1 MIGAGF
7 IGAEVAATSRALG
20 LDVTIV
26 EAMPVP
32 LSVALGP
39 ELGAVCAGLHATNGV
54 PLLTGT
60 TVVDWLTTDDG
71 AGRPRVTALEL
82 SDGRRLRAD
91 VVVVG
96 IGMAPAAGWLA
107 DSGLFLDNGV
117 LTDAGYVTDR
127 PNIVA
132 VGDVARPYNPR
143 TGRNVRREHWTDAAE
158 GPAVAVRNLLAGSTV
173 QHVEKPSYFW
183 SDQYG
188 TRIQFAGSAD
198 PADEVRFLDGVPA
211 DGAFVATYH
220 RGEATTAVLAMNS
233 PRAVHAPPPPARHRA
248 LIRHVP
254 PHQRTSPD
262 QRGSSTVMPQQVRG
276 VVSLKK
282 GDPVSVETIVIPDP
296 GPGEAVVA
304 VQACGVCHTDL
315 HYREGGINDEFP
327 FLLGHEAAGIV
338 ESVGEGVTDVAPGDF
353 VILNWRAVCGNC
365 RACRR
370 GEPWYCFTTHNA
382 AQKMT
387 LTSGQEL
394 SAALGI
400 GAFVEKTLVHAGQC
414 TKVNPAA
421 KPEVAG
427 LLGCGVMAGIGAAI
441 NTGNIGRGDSIAV
454 IGCGGV
460 GNAAIAGA
468 RLAGAST
475 IIAVDVDD
483 RKLEWAKDFGATH
496 TINSRETDPVE
507 GIQALTDGNGANV
520 VVDAVG
526 RPETF
531 TQAFYARDLAGT
543 VVLVGVPTPQM
554 RVELPLI
561 DIFGRGGATKS
572 SWYGDCLPSRDFPML
587 IDLHLQGRLPLE
599 KFVSETHRPR
609 RRREGFPPYGGWRG
623 PTLRGDSVIAR

>member
-1 MIGAGF
+1 MIQVCALTDLPPGESTRVVAYVPVAVFNADGELFAIDDTCTHQDASLSEGWLEDCMIECPLHAASFDLRTGKPTGPPAKRPVRTYPVLVEDGVVYVDAPARASAPAPAPTARRRRPRRGPDTTGRGVTRRTIAVVGASLSGLRAAQQLRAQGYDDDLVIVGAEPHLPYDRPPLSKEYLLGTMGADDLALAEQSDIDELDARWHLGVAAERLDVTGGRIVLASGEEIAADGVVIATGGVPRRLPAAEGLLGVHVLRSLDDADALRAELTGGAQHVVVIGAGF

-158 GPAVAVRNLLAGSTV
+158 GPAIAVRNLLAGSTV
-173 QHVEKPSYFW
+173 QHVDKPSYFW

-198 PADEVRFLDGVPA
+198 PSDEVRFLDGVPA

-233 PRAVHAPPPPARHRA
+233 PRQFTR
-248 LIRHVP
+248 L
-254 PHQRTSPD
+254 
-262 QRGSSTVMPQQVRG
+262 
-276 VVSLKK
+276 
-282 GDPVSVETIVIPDP
+282 
-296 GPGEAVVA
+296 
-304 VQACGVCHTDL
+304 
-315 HYREGGINDEFP
+315 
-327 FLLGHEAAGIV
+327 
-338 ESVGEGVTDVAPGDF
+338 
-353 VILNWRAVCGNC
+353 
-365 RACRR
+365 RR
-370 GEPWYCFTTHNA
+370 
-382 AQKMT
+382 Q
-387 LTSGQEL
+387 
-394 SAALGI
+394 
-400 GAFVEKTLVHAGQC
+400 
-414 TKVNPAA
+414 
-421 KPEVAG
+421 
-427 LLGCGVMAGIGAAI
+427 
-441 NTGNIGRGDSIAV
+441 
-454 IGCGGV
+454 
-460 GNAAIAGA
+460 
-468 RLAGAST
+468 LATAS
-475 IIAVDVDD
+475 
-483 RKLEWAKDFGATH
+483 
-496 TINSRETDPVE
+496 
-507 GIQALTDGNGANV
+507 
-520 VVDAVG
+520 
-526 RPETF
+526 
-531 TQAFYARDLAGT
+531 
-543 VVLVGVPTPQM
+543 
-554 RVELPLI
+554 
-561 DIFGRGGATKS
+561 
-572 SWYGDCLPSRDFPML
+572 
-587 IDLHLQGRLPLE
+587 
-599 KFVSETHRPR
+599 
-609 RRREGFPPYGGWRG
+609 
-623 PTLRGDSVIAR
+623 